1 MISPSN
7 RPAREPIFN
16 LPGVVLASI
25 LVLVGIQLL
34 RDLALSD
41 VADLE
46 FILDWAVV
54 PARWAVA
61 YFGVK
66 PEDILAGLAGPGGG
80 ADSRF
85 RIEVARYILAEG
97 AAKPWTAVTYAFL
110 HGSWTHVVLNCIWLA
125 AFGTPVARRCGAWRF
140 LVLGLAAAV
149 GGALAHVLVYPEQIL
164 PLVGASAGIS
174 GMMAAAAWFMFA
186 PAPWLLE
193 GRLADPHER
202 PRETLVHI
210 VRNQR
215 VLIFLAVWFGSNFLF
230 SVLAQPLGLTDASIA
245 WEAHVGGFLVG
256 LVLFPFLDPL
266 DPRQVESSL
275 KRT

>member
-1 MISPSN
+1 MASPSP

-16 LPGVVLASI
+16 LPFVVLASI
-25 LVLVGIQLL
+25 LVLVGIQLV
-34 RDLALSD
+34 RDVALSD
-41 VADLE
+41 VGDLQ

-61 YFGVK
+61 YGGAR
-66 PEDILAGLAGPGGG
+66 PEDILAGVAGSSANGDP
-80 ADSRF
+80 SF
-85 RIEVARYILAEG
+85 QLEVARYILAEG
-97 AAKPWTAVTYAFL
+97 GAKPWTAVTYAFL
-110 HGSWTHVVLNCIWLA
+110 HGSWTHVVLNCVWLA

-140 LVLGLAAAV
+140 LVLGLASAV
-149 GGALAHVLVYPEQIL
+149 GGALAHVLIYPYQVL

-202 PRETLVHI
+202 PREALVDI

-215 VLIFLAVWFGSNFLF
+215 VLIFLAVWLGSNFLS

-266 DPRQVESSL
+266 DPRPVGSSL